1 MIKGVNRQFIE
12 VCDTGSKYFE
22 RALLV
27 VRPEFTVSSQEKLK
41 SEAKRML
48 SEMEPESFRKEQHGK
63 LRRAALIK
71 RRRKM
76 RLLTLI
82 FMCAL
87 SLAAGLII
95 SRVI

>member
-27 VRPEFTVSSQEKLK
+27 VKPEFAISSHEKLK

-48 SEMEPESFRKEQHGK
+48 AEMEPESFRKEQHGR

-71 RRRKM
+71 RRR
-76 RLLTLI
+76 RIRSLILL

-87 SLAAGLII
+87 SLIAGLLI
-95 SRVI
+95 SRLI